1 MFVSP
6 ETSPS
11 TWSESRYGASLPRS
25 PHWNKT
31 MPTSSNWSGESRKS
45 KRARL
50 TLQVSPQRHKS
61 ESMSRP
67 LFSVLSGVVRTGRR
81 GTCMSRTMSWGLILG
96 VMALLVLALIGVAR
110 MPVAIPAIAPP
121 SHGVSTA
128 ARSTLATLG
137 IVVVAVIG
145 LAHAFAADR
154 FADRRARL
162 SSNGLLWMVVAA
174 VVVGLIALFSAGF

>member
-1 MFVSP
+1 
-6 ETSPS
+6 
-11 TWSESRYGASLPRS
+11 
-25 PHWNKT
+25 
-31 MPTSSNWSGESRKS
+31 
-45 KRARL
+45 
-50 TLQVSPQRHKS
+50 
-61 ESMSRP
+61 
-67 LFSVLSGVVRTGRR
+67 
-81 GTCMSRTMSWGLILG
+81 MSRTMSWGLILG

-154 FADRRARL
+154 IADRRARL
-162 SSNGLLWMVVAA
+162 SSNAVLWMVVVG